1 MEIKNLEEAA
11 KRILEAIEKKERI
24 LLYGDA
30 DLDGVCSVIILK
42 EAIRNLGGEVDAI
55 YFPDREAEGY
65 GISEK
70 ALKSLSKFSPALF
83 ISLDCGISNFREIET
98 AKNLGFSVMVI
109 DHHEVLDE
117 IPKADLVVDPKQ
129 KDDQYPFKELAAVGI
144 VFKLTEKMLREK
156 MTNSLRKS
164 FLELVALATLAD
176 MMPQVSENKILT
188 EEGLEY
194 LKNSWRP
201 AFQAF
206 SKIFDLPKEVTKIIS
221 ILNVRDVEN
230 NFPASF
236 RLLTEADF
244 KRAEELI
251 ERLIEKSKERKRE
264 VERILAIVEE
274 KIGEEDK
281 IIFEGSKDWSFSVI
295 SIVASQLCQK
305 YQKPTF
311 IYKMLEKESQGTVRV
326 PPGIDSVKLMKKCK
340 NLLISFGGHPSA
352 SGFRI
357 KNENLE
363 KFKECLIKSLSTNN
377 ESVTNLRIHQRIS
390 S

>member
-1 MEIKNLEEAA
+1 MEIKNLEKAA
-11 KRILEAIEKKERI
+11 KRILEAIKEKEKI
-24 LLYGDA
+24 LLYGDS

-42 EAIRNLGGEVDAI
+42 EAIRNLGGKVEAI
-55 YFPDREAEGY
+55 YFPDRETEGY

-70 ALKSLSKFSPALF
+70 GLNSLSKFAPALLV
-83 ISLDCGISNFREIET
+83 SLDCGISNFKEIEK
-98 AKNLGFSVMVI
+98 AKSLGFFVIVI

-117 IPKADLVVDPKQ
+117 IPKADIVVDPKQ
-129 KDDQYPFKELAAVGI
+129 KDDEYPFKELATVGI
-144 VFKLTEKMLREK
+144 VFKLAEKLLREK

-176 MMPQVSENKILT
+176 MMPQVNENKILT

-201 AFQAF
+201 AFQVF
-206 SKIFDLPKEVTKIIS
+206 SKIFDLPKEITKVIS

-230 NFPASF
+230 NFPSSY
-236 RLLTEADF
+236 RLLTEPNFQIAG
-244 KRAEELI
+244 ELI
-251 ERLIEKSKERKRE
+251 ERLIEKSKERKKE
-264 VERILAIVEE
+264 VEKILGMIEE
-274 KIGEEDK
+274 NIQKDEE
-281 IIFEGSKDWSFSVI
+281 IIFEGGKNWSFSAI

-311 IYKMLEKESQGTVRV
+311 IYKMFEKESQGTVRV
-326 PPGIDSVKLMKKCK
+326 PPGMDSVKLMKKCK
-340 NLLISFGGHPSA
+340 HLLIAFGGHPAA

-363 KFKECLIKSLSTNN
+363 KFKECLIKSLHEKDNN
-377 ESVTNLRIHQRIS
+377 LC
-390 S
+390 

>member
-42 EAIRNLGGEVDAI
+42 EAIRNLGGKVDAI

-70 ALKSLSKFSPALF
+70 GLNSLSKFSPALF
-83 ISLDCGISNFREIET
+83 ISLDCGISNFKEIEM
-98 AKNLGFSVMVI
+98 AKNLGFFVIVI

-117 IPKADLVVDPKQ
+117 IPKADIIVDPKQ
-129 KDDQYPFKELAAVGI
+129 KEDKYPFKEFATVGI
-144 VFKLTEKMLREK
+144 VFRLAEKLLKEK
-156 MTNSLRKS
+156 MTNSLRKN

-176 MMPQVSENKILT
+176 MMPQVNENKILT

-194 LKNSWRP
+194 LKESWRP

-206 SKIFDLPKEVTKIIS
+206 SKIFDLPKEITKVIS
-221 ILNVRDVEN
+221 VLNVRDVEN
-230 NFPASF
+230 NLPASY
-236 RLLTEADF
+236 RLLTEPDF
-244 KRAEELI
+244 KKAEELI
-251 ERLIEKSKERKRE
+251 GRLIQKSKERKRE
-264 VERILAIVEE
+264 VEKILETIES
-274 KIGEEDK
+274 KIKDEDK
-281 IIFEGSKDWSFSVI
+281 IIFEGSKDWSFSTI

-311 IYKMLEKESQGTVRV
+311 IYKIFDKESQGTVRV
-326 PPGIDSVKLMKKCK
+326 PPGIDSVNLMKKCK
-340 NLLISFGGHPSA
+340 DLLISFGGHPSA

-363 KFKECLIKSLSTNN
+363 KFKECLIK
-377 ESVTNLRIHQRIS
+377 NL
-390 S
+390 

>member
-11 KRILEAIEKKERI
+11 SRILEAIEKKEKI

-42 EAIRNLGGEVDAI
+42 EAIRNLGGKVEAI
-55 YFPDREAEGY
+55 YFPDREVEGY

-70 ALKSLSKFSPALF
+70 GLNFLSKFSPALL
-83 ISLDCGISNFREIET
+83 ISLDCGISNFKEIEK
-98 AKNLGFSVMVI
+98 AKDLGFSVIVI

-117 IPKADLVVDPKQ
+117 IPKADIVVDPKQ
-129 KDDQYPFKELAAVGI
+129 KDDKYPFKELATVGI
-144 VFKLTEKMLREK
+144 VFKLAEKLLKEK
-156 MTNSLRKS
+156 MTNPLRKS

-176 MMPQVSENKILT
+176 MMPQINENKILT

-206 SKIFDLPKEVTKIIS
+206 SKIFDLPKEITKIIS

-230 NFPASF
+230 NLPASF
-236 RLLTEADF
+236 RLLTEPDF
-244 KRAEELI
+244 KKAEELI
-251 ERLIEKSKERKRE
+251 AKLIEKSKERKRE
-264 VERILAIVEE
+264 VERVLGMIEE
-274 KIGEEDK
+274 RIKEDDK
-281 IIFEGSKDWSFSVI
+281 LIFEGSKDWSFSAI

-311 IYKMLEKESQGTVRV
+311 IYKMFEKESQGTVRV
-326 PPGIDSVKLMKKCK
+326 PAGIDSVELMKKCK

-357 KNENLE
+357 KNENLK
-363 KFKECLIKSLSTNN
+363 KFKECLIK
-377 ESVTNLRIHQRIS
+377 NL
-390 S
+390 

>member
-1 MEIKNLEEAA
+1 MEIKNLKEAA
-11 KRILEAIEKKERI
+11 KRILEAIQKNEKI

-42 EAIRNLGGEVDAI
+42 EAIKNLGGKVEAI

-70 ALKSLSKFSPALF
+70 GLNFLSKFSPALLV
-83 ISLDCGISNFREIET
+83 SLDCGISNFKEIEK
-98 AKNLGFSVMVI
+98 AKSLGFSVIII

-117 IPKADLVVDPKQ
+117 LPKADIVVDPKQ
-129 KDDQYPFKELAAVGI
+129 KDDNYPFKELATVGI
-144 VFKLTEKMLREK
+144 VFKLAEKLLREK
-156 MTNSLRKS
+156 MTNSLRKN

-176 MMPQVSENKILT
+176 MMPQVKENKILT

-230 NFPASF
+230 NLPASF
-236 RLLTEADF
+236 RLLTEPDF
-244 KRAEELI
+244 RKAEELI
-251 ERLIEKSKERKRE
+251 KRLIEKSKERKRE
-264 VERILAIVEE
+264 VEKILGMIEE
-274 KIGEEDK
+274 KIKDDEK
-281 IIFEGSKDWSFSVI
+281 IIFEGSKDWSLSAI

-311 IYKMLEKESQGTVRV
+311 IYKILEKESQGTVRV
-326 PPGIDSVKLMKKCK
+326 PPGIDSIKLMKKCK
-340 NLLISFGGHPSA
+340 DLLISFGGHPAA

-363 KFKECLIKSLSTNN
+363 KFKECLIK
-377 ESVTNLRIHQRIS
+377 NL
-390 S
+390 

>member
-1 MEIKNLEEAA
+1 MEIKNLEKAA
-11 KRILEAIEKKERI
+11 KRILEAIEMEERI

-42 EAIRNLGGEVDAI
+42 ETIRNLGGKIEAI
-55 YFPDREAEGY
+55 YFPEREAEGY

-70 ALKSLSKFSPALF
+70 ALTHLKKFSPALF
-83 ISLDCGISNFREIET
+83 ISLDCGISNFKEIET
-98 AKNLGFSVMVI
+98 AKNLGFFVIVI

-117 IPKADLVVDPKQ
+117 IPKADIIVDPKQ
-129 KDDQYPFKELAAVGI
+129 KGDKSSFKELATVGI
-144 VFKLTEKMLREK
+144 VFKLTEKLLREK

-176 MMPQVSENKILT
+176 MMPQVNENKILT

-206 SKIFDLPKEVTKIIS
+206 SKVFNLPKEITKIIS

-230 NFPASF
+230 NLPASY
-236 RLLTEADF
+236 RLLTESDF
-244 KRAEELI
+244 KKAEVLI
-251 ERLIEKSKERKRE
+251 ERLIEKSKERRKE
-264 VERILAIVEE
+264 VETILGIIEERI
-274 KIGEEDK
+274 KKEDK
-281 IIFEGSKDWSFSVI
+281 IIFEGSRDWSVSII
-295 SIVASQLCQK
+295 SIVASQLCQR

-311 IYKMLEKESQGTVRV
+311 IYKMVEDESQGTVRV
-326 PPGIDSVKLMKKCK
+326 PLGIDSVKLMKKCK
-340 NLLISFGGHPSA
+340 DLLISFGGHPLA

-363 KFKECLIKSLSTNN
+363 KFKECLIK
-377 ESVTNLRIHQRIS
+377 NL
-390 S
+390 